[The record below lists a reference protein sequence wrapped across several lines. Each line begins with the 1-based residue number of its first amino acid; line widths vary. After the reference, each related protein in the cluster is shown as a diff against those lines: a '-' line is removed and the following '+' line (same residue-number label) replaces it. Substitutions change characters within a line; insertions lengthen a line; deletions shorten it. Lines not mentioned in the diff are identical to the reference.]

1 MCVLLAILWPLTRLE
16 REAIVLILVLLSLGL
31 QLHRYMFGAL
41 KVLAVE
47 WEWPK
52 IVLGCLFCLSF
63 FEYEGLVVPNDFIT
77 SYNPGYNKGDIKFG
91 RIYQNK

>member
-1 MCVLLAILWPLTRLE
+1 MQPFLWTLTRP
-16 REAIVLILVLLSLGL
+16 RKGGHCVVLGSFLGNG
-31 QLHRYMFGAL
+31 GAL
-41 KVLAVE
+41 MVLAVE

>member
-1 MCVLLAILWPLTRLE
+1 MCVVSNSMAFDPTRKGDHCADISSPLSGTS
-16 REAIVLILVLLSLGL
+16 A
-31 QLHRYMFGAL
+31 RYMFGAL